1 MCTNC
6 IFFNWTADI
15 FILPSGRT
23 QPMFLGL
30 SDHLQWR
37 FSRCSHHW
45 TILWTYITWDNP
57 IRFQQASSG
66 VPGWPQCFQRR
77 VCGYLVSGF
86 LRYEVTRKMCSH
98 LIIVWLQFF
107 LILYLF
113 FFFLQD
119 VVGSYML
126 TWVALSPLIT
136 PKTFRQILNV
146 HGPSLLMMA
155 ITWKWIL
162 QVSSRYLTPA
172 DIVRAVTSRWPF
184 ERYLCKLYTFINEC

>member
-107 LILYLF
+107 LILDLF
-113 FFFLQD
+113 FFSSGCGGVIHADL
-119 VVGSYML
+119 GSIKSPNYPQNFPSNIECSW
-126 TWVALSPLIT
+126 TIVAHDGNHLEMNFASE
-136 PKTFRQILNV
+136 FQIPDSSGHCQSSYIKV
-146 HGPSLLMMA
+146 T
-155 ITWKWIL
+155 IWKIFMQAL
-162 QVSSRYLTPA
+162 H
-172 DIVRAVTSRWPF
+172 F
-184 ERYLCKLYTFINEC
+184 H